1 MFDSV
6 GDLPLHPLVIHAVVM
21 SIPLTLLLSVLFA
34 VPRTR
39 RWARWPLALVAVG
52 ALGATLLAKESG
64 EALQRAIRLG
74 AQAAGLVAEHAR
86 LANQLVILV
95 AAVAAVAVLAALTV
109 GGPFGRGNDRSP
121 TGAGRVWS
129 LAVPLVL
136 VLLAATASFWA
147 YRVGDLG
154 ARAVW
159 NPAGTVNYSA
169 SAR

>member
-6 GDLPLHPLVIHAVVM
+6 GDLPLHPLIIHAVVM

-39 RWARWPLALVAVG
+39 PWARWPLGLVAVG

-64 EALQRAIRLG
+64 EALQQALKLG
-74 AQAAGLVAEHAR
+74 PPVAGLVAEHSR

-95 AAVAAVAVLAALTV
+95 AAVAVVAVLAVLTV
-109 GGPFGRGNDRSP
+109 DGPFGRGNDRS
-121 TGAGRVWS
+121 TSGGGRIWR

-159 NPAGTVNYSA
+159 NPAGTMDYSA
-169 SAR
+169 SGR